1 VCVSWLD
8 GRDLRTTEL
17 SLGQK
22 FRGYPLGFDGF
33 LRQAVMVF
41 FCLFSGLGVLF
52 AYH

>member
-1 VCVSWLD
+1 MCVSWLD